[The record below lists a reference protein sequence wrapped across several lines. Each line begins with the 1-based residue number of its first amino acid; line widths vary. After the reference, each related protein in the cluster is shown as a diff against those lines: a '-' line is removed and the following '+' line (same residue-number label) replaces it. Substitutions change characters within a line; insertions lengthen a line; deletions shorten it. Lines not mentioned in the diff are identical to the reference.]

1 MGRDVSLADAGGDH
15 AQPVYDRLSADGRD
29 PATARVQQLYDHP
42 ERGGFRE
49 PARAGYR
56 AVPRH
61 RQLDGARSRQA
72 VSTRVGHRVQLL
84 WQPPGALRAFLRQR
98 PTDTGARPERDLP
111 EARGHGAR
119 VGIPRPQRRQ
129 VVSGVYGLRGF
140 EGIRQ
145 KQLNFARLAVTM
157 GRDKHDAV
165 TVRGCANQ
173 FWWRWTQNVVP
184 VESENR

>member
-1 MGRDVSLADAGGDH
+1 MGRDVSLSDACGDH
-15 AQPVYDRLSADGRD
+15 AQPVYDRLSAHGRD

-49 PARAGYR
+49 PARPGYR

-61 RQLDGARSRQA
+61 RQLDGARSRQT

-98 PTDTGARPERDLP
+98 PADTGARPERDLP
-111 EARGHGAR
+111 EARGHGTR

-129 VVSGVYGLRGF
+129 VVTEACDHF
-140 EGIRQ
+140 EAVRQ
-145 KQLNFARLAVTM
+145 KQLDFETIAVTI

-173 FWWRWTQNVVP
+173 FWWRWTHNVVP